1 MDQLQQKQEEILG
14 ILRDPTLTHEQTVM
28 TLAKA
33 AENLLA
39 TPGAPEEYYK
49 LKEAGIICDLFEGTA
64 PYSPR
69 YILPD
74 YEKFFREGSQFLRL
88 APPTTLL
95 EAITNL
101 LILYH
106 HVPSV
111 THFPVY
117 IGRIDRLLEPFI
129 EDEASAKPLI
139 KHFLMQIDRTVT
151 DSFCHGDIGP
161 EATRAGRIILECERE
176 LQDSTPNITLL
187 YDPKITPDDF
197 ALQCVEAALD
207 CAKPSF
213 ANHRMF
219 LSEFGEDYGIASC
232 YNGLPVGGGAYTL
245 TRLVLGKLA
254 ETAAS
259 REDFFQRALP
269 HAVDVMCR
277 FMDAKIKFLVEE
289 TPFFSANFLIKEGL
303 IRRERFNG
311 LFGMVGMN
319 ECVNTLMALEGK
331 PDRFGHSEA
340 ADALGVEIMEA
351 IDALV
356 KAHKNPY
363 CEFWNGSFIL
373 HAQVGIAQD
382 QGISPGTRIAIG
394 EEIPLYDHLRQA
406 GLFHKYF
413 PSGTGDIFPFDATS
427 ARNPAAVLDV
437 IKGAFQVGIRYFST
451 YSSDSDVIR
460 ITGYLV
466 KKSDIEKLEQNQ
478 QVVNDTVFL
487 GMGAKH
493 NGHILDRKVR
503 SL

>member
-1 MDQLQQKQEEILG
+1 
-14 ILRDPTLTHEQTVM
+14 
-28 TLAKA
+28 
-33 AENLLA
+33 
-39 TPGAPEEYYK
+39 
-49 LKEAGIICDLFEGTA
+49 
-64 PYSPR
+64 
-69 YILPD
+69 
-74 YEKFFREGSQFLRL
+74 
-88 APPTTLL
+88 
-95 EAITNL
+95 
-101 LILYH
+101 
-106 HVPSV
+106 
-111 THFPVY
+111 
-117 IGRIDRLLEPFI
+117 
-129 EDEASAKPLI
+129 
-139 KHFLMQIDRTVT
+139 
-151 DSFCHGDIGP
+151 
-161 EATRAGRIILECERE
+161 
-176 LQDSTPNITLL
+176 
-187 YDPKITPDDF
+187 
-197 ALQCVEAALD
+197 
-207 CAKPSF
+207 
-213 ANHRMF
+213 
-219 LSEFGEDYGIASC
+219 
-232 YNGLPVGGGAYTL
+232 
-245 TRLVLGKLA
+245 
-254 ETAAS
+254 
-259 REDFFQRALP
+259 
-269 HAVDVMCR
+269 
-277 FMDAKIKFLVEE
+277 
-289 TPFFSANFLIKEGL
+289 
-303 IRRERFNG
+303 
-311 LFGMVGMN
+311 
-319 ECVNTLMALEGK
+319 MALEGK

>member
-49 LKEAGIICDLFEGTA
+49 LKEAGIICDLFEGNA

-254 ETAAS
+254 ETAG
-259 REDFFQRALP
+259 R
-269 HAVDVMCR
+269 
-277 FMDAKIKFLVEE
+277 
-289 TPFFSANFLIKEGL
+289 
-303 IRRERFNG
+303 
-311 LFGMVGMN
+311 VGMN
-319 ECVNTLMALEGK
+319 ECGNTLMALEGK

-382 QGISPGTRIAIG
+382 QGVSPGTRIAIG

>member
-1 MDQLQQKQEEILG
+1 M
-14 ILRDPTLTHEQTVM
+14 
-28 TLAKA
+28 
-33 AENLLA
+33 A
-39 TPGAPEEYYK
+39 T
-49 LKEAGIICDLFEGTA
+49 
-64 PYSPR
+64 
-69 YILPD
+69 
-74 YEKFFREGSQFLRL
+74 
-88 APPTTLL
+88 
-95 EAITNL
+95 
-101 LILYH
+101 
-106 HVPSV
+106 
-111 THFPVY
+111 
-117 IGRIDRLLEPFI
+117 
-129 EDEASAKPLI
+129 AKPL
-139 KHFLMQIDRTVT
+139 
-151 DSFCHGDIGP
+151 
-161 EATRAGRIILECERE
+161 
-176 LQDSTPNITLL
+176 
-187 YDPKITPDDF
+187 
-197 ALQCVEAALD
+197 
-207 CAKPSF
+207 
-213 ANHRMF
+213 
-219 LSEFGEDYGIASC
+219 
-232 YNGLPVGGGAYTL
+232 
-245 TRLVLGKLA
+245 LA

-289 TPFFSANFLIKEGL
+289 TPFFSANFLVKEGL

-311 LFGMVGMN
+311 LFGMVGMS

-373 HAQVGIAQD
+373 HAPVGIAQD
-382 QGISPGTRIAIG
+382 QGLSPGTRIAIG

-413 PSGTGDIFPFDATS
+413 PSGTGDIFPFDITS
-427 ARNPAAVLDV
+427 ARNPAAVLDI

-478 QVVNDTVFL
+478 QVVNDTVVL